1 MQECVTED
9 TECQGELSSL
19 QASFSMARAAL
30 AACLDLLGGDQTAP
44 GVLGAAT
51 ASLAAVEL
59 ARILCR
65 RYHPRDADFP
75 PDR

>member
-9 TECQGELSSL
+9 TECQGEVMSL
-19 QASFSMARAAL
+19 KASFSLARAAL
-30 AACLDLLGGDQTAP
+30 AACLDLVGGDQTAS
-44 GVLGAAT
+44 GVLGAAA

-59 ARILCR
+59 ARCVWR
-65 RYHPRDADFP
+65 RYHPSGADFP